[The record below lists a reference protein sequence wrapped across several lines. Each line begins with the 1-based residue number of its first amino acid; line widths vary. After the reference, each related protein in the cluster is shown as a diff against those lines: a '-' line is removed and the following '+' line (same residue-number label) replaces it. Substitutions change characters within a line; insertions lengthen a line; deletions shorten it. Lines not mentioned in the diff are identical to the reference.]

1 MAIGECVSSM
11 EPKSSSPPRHIAIIM
26 DGNGRWA
33 QARGR
38 LRIEGHRA
46 GAKAVQSVVETAARC
61 GVEFLTLYSFSTEN
75 WSRPKA
81 EISAL
86 MTLFEEYMTSER
98 DRMVDQG
105 IRYKRLGRREGMPTG
120 VLGLSDRLEAE
131 TAHGKSMTLQIAIN
145 YGSRQEITDA
155 ARRLAIDV
163 AMGRLNPDNID
174 EDALSA
180 RMLTADVPDPDLI
193 IRTGGEA
200 RLSNFLLWQSSYAE
214 LVVQDELW
222 PDFDADAFFRALQEY
237 DQRPRR
243 LGGTTS
249 R

>member
-1 MAIGECVSSM
+1 MNTGNS
-11 EPKSSSPPRHIAIIM
+11 EPLPSPRHIAIIM

-33 QARGR
+33 EARGR
-38 LRIEGHRA
+38 PRIDGHRA
-46 GAKAVQSVVETAARC
+46 GAKAVQATIEAAVRS
-61 GVEFLTLYSFSTEN
+61 GVEVLTLYSFSTEN

-81 EISAL
+81 EVAAL
-86 MTLFEEYMTSER
+86 MALFEDYMVSEK
-98 DRMVDQG
+98 DRLVEQG
-105 IRYKRLGRREGMPTG
+105 IRYRRLGRREGLPAG
-120 VLGLSDRLEAE
+120 VLARSDRLEAD
-131 TAHGKSMTLQIAIN
+131 TAPGSSMTLQIAIN

-163 AMGRLNPDNID
+163 AMGRMNPDEIN
-174 EDALSA
+174 EDALSE
-180 RMLTADVPDPDLI
+180 RLLTAHVPDPDLI

-222 PDFDADAFFRALQEY
+222 PDFDAETLDRALHEY
-237 DQRPRR
+237 EQRPRR

-249 R
+249 Y

>member
-1 MAIGECVSSM
+1 MSTGNPESLPS
-11 EPKSSSPPRHIAIIM
+11 PRHIAIIM

-33 QARGR
+33 EARGR
-38 LRIEGHRA
+38 PRIDGHRA
-46 GAKAVQSVVETAARC
+46 GAKAVQATIEAAVRC
-61 GVEFLTLYSFSTEN
+61 GVEVLTLYSFSTEN

-81 EISAL
+81 EVAAL
-86 MTLFEEYMTSER
+86 MALFEDYMVSEK
-98 DRMVDQG
+98 DRLVEQG
-105 IRYKRLGRREGMPTG
+105 IRYRRLGRREGLPAG
-120 VLGLSDRLEAE
+120 VLARSDRLEAD
-131 TAHGKSMTLQIAIN
+131 TAPGSSMTLQIAIN

-163 AMGRLNPDNID
+163 AMGRMNPDEIN
-174 EDALSA
+174 EDALSE
-180 RMLTADVPDPDLI
+180 RLLTAHVPDPDLI

-214 LVVQDELW
+214 LVIQDELW
-222 PDFDADAFFRALQEY
+222 PDFDAEALGRALHEY

-249 R
+249 Y

>member
-1 MAIGECVSSM
+1 MTSM
-11 EPKSSSPPRHIAIIM
+11 EPEASIPPRHIAIIM

-33 QARGR
+33 EARGR
-38 LRIEGHRA
+38 PRIEGHRA
-46 GAKAVQSVVETAARC
+46 GAKAVQSVVENTARC
-61 GVEFLTLYSFSTEN
+61 GVEVLTLYSFSTEN

-86 MTLFEEYMTSER
+86 MALFEDYMNSER
-98 DRMVDQG
+98 DRLVDQG
-105 IRYKRLGRREGMPTG
+105 IRYKRLGRREGLPTG
-120 VLGLSDRLEAE
+120 VLDRSDRLEAE
-131 TAHGKSMTLQIAIN
+131 TSHGASMTLQIAIN

-163 AMGRLNPDNID
+163 SMGRLNPDDID
-174 EDALSA
+174 EKALSA
-180 RMLTADVPDPDLI
+180 RMLTAAVPDPDLI

-214 LVVQDELW
+214 LVVQDGLW
-222 PDFDADAFFRALQEY
+222 PDFDADALHRALQEY
-237 DQRPRR
+237 EQRPRR